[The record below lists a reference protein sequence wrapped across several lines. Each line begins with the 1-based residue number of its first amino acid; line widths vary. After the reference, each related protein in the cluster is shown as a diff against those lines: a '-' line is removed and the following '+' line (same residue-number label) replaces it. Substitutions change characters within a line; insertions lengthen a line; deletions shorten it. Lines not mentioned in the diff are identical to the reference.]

1 MARISISDSDSLE
14 ELMASSLASSISVE
28 FDDEELV
35 CNELDFIPPGR
46 AASII
51 NVEDDDED
59 LDCNELDFIPPGR
72 AAEDEKELAKEMQQ
86 LSLGE
91 RQEALFDIHG
101 VAKIVEETD
110 EIIRKS
116 LAELEVFIEANK
128 NTEYG
133 ASYKIAE
140 YQSPDYV
147 KDKAFRLRFLRTDD
161 FDAKLAA
168 CRMFRHFDLKLELF
182 GETKVSRNITLADM
196 DEETMECMKNGH
208 EQWLPLRDQAGRAIQ
223 VISPRFSKTHW
234 SYNSLVSILPLRVSL
249 NQLL

>member
-1 MARISISDSDSLE
+1 MAVISISDSDGLE
-14 ELMASSLASSISVE
+14 ELMASSLAASIS
-28 FDDEELV
+28 
-35 CNELDFIPPGR
+35 
-46 AASII
+46 
-51 NVEDDDED
+51 NVEDDDEE

-86 LSLGE
+86 LSFGE

-101 VAKIVEETD
+101 VAKKVEETD

-128 NTEYG
+128 NTQFG

-147 KDKAFRLRFLRTDD
+147 KDKAFRLKFLRTDD

-168 CRMFRHFDLKLELF
+168 SRMFRHFDLKLELF

-208 EQWLPLRDQAGRAIQ
+208 AQWLPLRDQAGRAIR
-223 VISPRFSKTHW
+223 VIALPFLKTHW
-234 SYNSLVSILPLRVSL
+234 SYESIVSIAVTSFAHSTFMMGSIRIACENSFE
-249 NQLL
+249 